1 MKNVATYVHL
11 GATCMSANIYI
22 SHRVVTSFIESM
34 LFRLLLKKF
43 SRSQKNRLL
52 GIGIPEGAGLSKGD
66 V

>member
-1 MKNVATYVHL
+1 
-11 GATCMSANIYI
+11 MSANIYI